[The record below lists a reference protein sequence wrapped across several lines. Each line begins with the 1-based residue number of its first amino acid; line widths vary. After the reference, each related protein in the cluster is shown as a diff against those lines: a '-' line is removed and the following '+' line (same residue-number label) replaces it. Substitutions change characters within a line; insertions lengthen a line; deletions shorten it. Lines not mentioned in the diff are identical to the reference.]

1 MNFEVIVITPEE
13 NYPKETKVTYNLFKV
28 GLKTL
33 HLRKP
38 NASIEELRAYIRSI
52 PKQFHTRIVL
62 HTHYTLAKEF
72 DVKGVHLTEKTRKQ
86 PTVLAQLKREKVKI
100 VSTSFHTYKDV
111 LKSRR
116 GYAYVF
122 LSPVFDSISKRGY
135 KSNFTSEYLTVFLSK
150 TKQRVIALGGI
161 NDENIK
167 ALKQLNFSSAAA
179 LGYIWEN
186 ENPVERYKKLT
197 SKIK

>member
-72 DVKGVHLTEKTRKQ
+72 DIKGVHLTEKTRKQ

-116 GYAYVF
+116 KYAYVF
-122 LSPVFDSISKRGY
+122 LSPVFDSISKQSY
-135 KSNFTSEYLTVFLSK
+135 KSNFTSDELTLLLKK
-150 TKQRVIALGGI
+150 TKQHVIALGGI
-161 NDENIK
+161 DDKNIYTT
-167 ALKQLNFSSAAA
+167 KQLNFYGAAA
-179 LGYIWEN
+179 LGYIWESKKPI
-186 ENPVERYKKLT
+186 ESYKKLL